1 MSAKLNQAIVS
12 VLKAIEK
19 GNIDLSVNQQ
29 TEGQSERSSSRPK
42 SRVGKK
48 TIAGHFEPVV
58 AWQLRQLALDQ
69 QTTVQKLLDEALGDL
84 FEKYH
89 LPRG

>member
-1 MSAKLNQAIVS
+1 MSAKLNQAIAS

-19 GNIDLSVNQQ
+19 GNIDLSINQQ
-29 TEGQSERSSSRPK
+29 TEIAPSRPK

-48 TIAGHFEPVV
+48 TIAGHFEPLV